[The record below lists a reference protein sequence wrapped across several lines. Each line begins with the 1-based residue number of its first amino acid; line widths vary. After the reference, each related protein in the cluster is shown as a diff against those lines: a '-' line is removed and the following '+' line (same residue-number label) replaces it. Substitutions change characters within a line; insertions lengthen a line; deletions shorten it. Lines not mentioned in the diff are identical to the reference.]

1 VPTFTF
7 CTTESRKANLLLIR
21 LYDSKYVDG
30 PYCELRMPLEN
41 YHEGLRQWKGEAVAE
56 ISIHKNWRKVGWLNK
71 TVNYLVR
78 EREVDIQIT
87 PSKACTCDKTSN
99 SPSNTSRYS
108 TSPCC
113 ASPPSSSSSPATAR
127 KLPRLPAGILAVKLL
142 GRIVVC
148 LTASFSAWQPYGGLL
163 VLTAAVT
170 ALLMVRYL
178 DKFSSAVNEGQSR
191 GRCSLMVLFLE
202 VLFAYD

>member
-1 VPTFTF
+1 VQPQHRPARPQPTPPPPHCSPSSRPLAVPTFTF

-41 YHEGLRQWKGEAVAE
+41 YHEGLRQWKGEAVDE

-113 ASPPSSSSSPATAR
+113 ASPLVELTGHRQEAPPTPSRDPRR
-127 KLPRLPAGILAVKLL
+127 KAFGSDRGVFDCEFL
-142 GRIVVC
+142 G
-148 LTASFSAWQPYGGLL
+148 A
-163 VLTAAVT
+163 AAVRRLT
-170 ALLMVRYL
+170 RSHCRGDGAADGEV
-178 DKFSSAVNEGQSR
+178 SGQ
-191 GRCSLMVLFLE
+191 V
-202 VLFAYD
+202 